1 MPGGRPAELR
11 DAKLVSVWLEREDVE
26 QIKRMGVERSAFV
39 RDAVR
44 RALHG
49 EVPLLKEMNALK
61 EEVKVLRKE
70 CELKDRRI
78 RELELEVEHLRG
90 MMARLGGKLQEKVNT
105 KKYRTSFGQ
114 LTLEEIKQIYEERKD
129 KLTTN
134 PLNWLSAVLYDNPIA
149 IREVAEALGLQ
160 DSSPQ
165 LTSSFT
171 ATADVPTTAPAASEN
186 ANGASAAEEAEGV
199 EEVEKAAER
208 ERTEKMLK
216 ARGARRHRRMIE
228 ELDFKALA
236 KEWGCSEEE
245 ARRIVAERFAS
256 SSPPSSPP
264 SPPSSETEGMNS
276 SELIRRA
283 RSILVG
289 Y

>member
-1 MPGGRPAELR
+1 MEEEVLR
-11 DAKLVSVWLEREDVE
+11 RIDEKG
-26 QIKRMGVERSAFV
+26 IERSAFI
-39 RDAVR
+39 RGAVEM
-44 RALHG
+44 ALSADSLT
-49 EVPLLKEMNALK
+49 EVLKEKERLQ
-61 EEVKVLRKE
+61 EEVKMLRKE

-78 RELELEVEHLRG
+78 RELERELERSRG
-90 MMARLGGKLQEKVNT
+90 IIAEMGGKLVRHSEKVKKLREAASA
-105 KKYRTSFGQ
+105 KKYRTSFGY

-134 PLNWLSAVLYDNPIA
+134 PQSWLSAVLYDNTVA
-149 IREVAEALGLQ
+149 IREVSEALGLQ
-160 DSSPQ
+160 DRTLMGHSPPQ
-165 LTSSFT
+165 PTSSFT
-171 ATADVPTTAPAASEN
+171 ATADTAAPAASEN
-186 ANGASAAEEAEGV
+186 ANGASAAEDAEDA

-208 ERTEKMLK
+208 ERIEKMLK
-216 ARGARRHRRMIE
+216 AREVRRRRRMIE

-256 SSPPSSPP
+256 SSLPSSPP
-264 SPPSSETEGMNS
+264 SSPSSETEGMNS

-283 RSILVG
+283 RSILEG

>member
-26 QIKRMGVERSAFV
+26 QIRRMGVERSAFV

-49 EVPLLKEMNALK
+49 EAPLLREMNALK
-61 EEVKVLRKE
+61 EEVKALRKE
-70 CELKDRRI
+70 CELKDKRI

-90 MMARLGGKLQEKVNT
+90 MVARLGGKLQEKVNT

-129 KLTTN
+129 NLTTN
-134 PLNWLSAVLYDNPIA
+134 SLSWLSAVLYDNPIA

-160 DSSPQ
+160 NSSSS
-165 LTSSFT
+165 LTPS
-171 ATADVPTTAPAASEN
+171 PTPSPASAPAIVIADAAEDAVEDAAEN
-186 ANGASAAEEAEGV
+186 AENAE
-199 EEVEKAAER
+199 K
-208 ERTEKMLK
+208 ERTERMLK
-216 ARGARRHRRMIE
+216 ARGTRRHRRMIE

-264 SPPSSETEGMNS
+264 SSPSPETEGMNS

-283 RSILVG
+283 RSILEG

>member
-26 QIKRMGVERSAFV
+26 QIKKMGVERSAFV

-49 EVPLLKEMNALK
+49 EAPLLKEMNALK

-90 MMARLGGKLQEKVNT
+90 MVARLGGKLQEKVNT

-129 KLTTN
+129 KLTSN

-160 DSSPQ
+160 NSSSS
-165 LTSSFT
+165 LTPS
-171 ATADVPTTAPAASEN
+171 PTPSPASAPAVVIVDAAEDAAEDAEKAEN
-186 ANGASAAEEAEGV
+186 A
-199 EEVEKAAER
+199 EK
-208 ERTEKMLK
+208 ERTERMLR
-216 ARGARRHRRMIE
+216 AREPRRRRRMIE
-228 ELDFKALA
+228 EIDFKALA

-264 SPPSSETEGMNS
+264 SSPSSETEGMNS

-283 RSILVG
+283 RSILEG

>member
-49 EVPLLKEMNALK
+49 EAPLLKEMNALK

-149 IREVAEALGLQ
+149 IREVAEALGFQ
-160 DSSPQ
+160 DSPPQTSTPLTPSP
-165 LTSSFT
+165 
-171 ATADVPTTAPAASEN
+171 AVVIVDAAEDAVEDAAEN
-186 ANGASAAEEAEGV
+186 AENAE
-199 EEVEKAAER
+199 K
-208 ERTEKMLK
+208 ERTERMLK
-216 ARGARRHRRMIE
+216 AREARRHRRMIE

-245 ARRIVAERFAS
+245 ARRIVAERVAS
-256 SSPPSSPP
+256 SSLSSSPSS
-264 SPPSSETEGMNS
+264 PSSETEGMNS

-283 RSILVG
+283 RSILEG

>member
-1 MPGGRPAELR
+1 M
-11 DAKLVSVWLEREDVE
+11 
-26 QIKRMGVERSAFV
+26 
-39 RDAVR
+39 
-44 RALHG
+44 
-49 EVPLLKEMNALK
+49 LKEMNALK

-70 CELKDRRI
+70 CELKDKRI

-90 MMARLGGKLQEKVNT
+90 MVARLGGKLQEKVNT

-160 DSSPQ
+160 NSSSS
-165 LTSSFT
+165 LTPS
-171 ATADVPTTAPAASEN
+171 PTPSPASAPAVVIVDAAEN
-186 ANGASAAEEAEGV
+186 AEDAENAE
-199 EEVEKAAER
+199 K
-208 ERTEKMLK
+208 ERTERMLK
-216 ARGARRHRRMIE
+216 VREARRHRRMIE
-228 ELDFKALA
+228 EIDFKALA

-245 ARRIVAERFAS
+245 ARRIVAERFVS

-264 SPPSSETEGMNS
+264 SSPSLETEGMNS

-283 RSILVG
+283 RSILEG

>member
-26 QIKRMGVERSAFV
+26 QIKKMGVERSAFV

-49 EVPLLKEMNALK
+49 EAPLLKEMNALK

-90 MMARLGGKLQEKVNT
+90 MVARLGGKLQEKVNT

-134 PLNWLSAVLYDNPIA
+134 PQSWLSAVLYDNTVA
-149 IREVAEALGLQ
+149 IREVSEALGLQ

-165 LTSSFT
+165 PSSSFT
-171 ATADVPTTAPAASEN
+171 ATADVPTSAPAASEN
-186 ANGASAAEEAEGV
+186 ANDTSAAEEA
-199 EEVEKAAER
+199 EKAAER
-208 ERTEKMLK
+208 ERTERMLK
-216 ARGARRHRRMIE
+216 AREVRRRRRMIE

-256 SSPPSSPP
+256 PSSSPPSS
-264 SPPSSETEGMNS
+264 PSSETEGMNS

-283 RSILVG
+283 RSILEG

>member
-26 QIKRMGVERSAFV
+26 QIRRMGVERSAFV

-49 EVPLLKEMNALK
+49 EAPLLREMNALK
-61 EEVKVLRKE
+61 EEVKALRKE
-70 CELKDRRI
+70 CELKDKRI

-90 MMARLGGKLQEKVNT
+90 MVARLGGKLQEKVNT

-160 DSSPQ
+160 NSSSS
-165 LTSSFT
+165 LTPS
-171 ATADVPTTAPAASEN
+171 PTPSPASAPAIVIADAAEDAVEDAAEN
-186 ANGASAAEEAEGV
+186 AENAE
-199 EEVEKAAER
+199 K
-208 ERTEKMLK
+208 ERTERMLK
-216 ARGARRHRRMIE
+216 ARGTRRHRRMIE

-264 SPPSSETEGMNS
+264 SSPSPETEGMNS

-283 RSILVG
+283 RSILEG

>member
-26 QIKRMGVERSAFV
+26 QIKKMGVERSAFV

-49 EVPLLKEMNALK
+49 EAPLLKEMNALK
-61 EEVKVLRKE
+61 EEVKALRKE
-70 CELKDRRI
+70 CELKDKRI

-134 PLNWLSAVLYDNPIA
+134 PLSWLSAVLYDNPIA

-160 DSSPQ
+160 DSFPQ

-171 ATADVPTTAPAASEN
+171 ATADVPTSAPAASEN
-186 ANGASAAEEAEGV
+186 ANATSAAEEVRNAE
-199 EEVEKAAER
+199 EEAEKAAER

-216 ARGARRHRRMIE
+216 AREARRRRRMIE
-228 ELDFKALA
+228 ELDFEALA

-256 SSPPSSPP
+256 PSSPP
-264 SPPSSETEGMNS
+264 PSSPSSETEGMNS

-283 RSILVG
+283 RSILEG

>member
-26 QIKRMGVERSAFV
+26 QIRRMGVERSAFV

-49 EVPLLKEMNALK
+49 EAPLLKEMNALK
-61 EEVKVLRKE
+61 EEVKALRKE
-70 CELKDRRI
+70 CELKDKRI

-90 MMARLGGKLQEKVNT
+90 MVARLGGKFQEKVNT

-149 IREVAEALGLQ
+149 IREVAEALGFQ
-160 DSSPQ
+160 DFPPQTSTPLTPSP
-165 LTSSFT
+165 
-171 ATADVPTTAPAASEN
+171 AIVIADAAEDAVEDAAEDAEN
-186 ANGASAAEEAEGV
+186 A
-199 EEVEKAAER
+199 EK
-208 ERTEKMLK
+208 ERTERMLK
-216 ARGARRHRRMIE
+216 AREARRHRRMIE
-228 ELDFKALA
+228 EIDFKALA

-256 SSPPSSPP
+256 SSLPSSPP
-264 SPPSSETEGMNS
+264 SSPSSETEEMNS

-283 RSILVG
+283 RSILEG

>member
-1 MPGGRPAELR
+1 
-11 DAKLVSVWLEREDVE
+11 
-26 QIKRMGVERSAFV
+26 
-39 RDAVR
+39 
-44 RALHG
+44 
-49 EVPLLKEMNALK
+49 
-61 EEVKVLRKE
+61 
-70 CELKDRRI
+70 
-78 RELELEVEHLRG
+78 LRG

-283 RSILVG
+283 RSILEG

>member
-26 QIKRMGVERSAFV
+26 QIRRMGVERSAFV

-49 EVPLLKEMNALK
+49 EAPLLKEMNALK

-78 RELELEVEHLRG
+78 RELELEVERLRG
-90 MMARLGGKLQEKVNT
+90 MVARLGGDLQEKANT
-105 KKYRTSFGQ
+105 KKYRTPFGQ
-114 LTLEEIKQIYEERKD
+114 LTLGEIKKLYEERKD
-129 KLTTN
+129 KIAN
-134 PLNWLSAVLYDNPIA
+134 PQDWLSAVLYDNPLA
-149 IREVAEALGLQ
+149 VREVAEALFQ
-160 DSSPQ
+160 DSSSPSSTQ
-165 LTSSFT
+165 TPTPPTPLTSS
-171 ATADVPTTAPAASEN
+171 PAAVIVDAAEDAAEDAEN
-186 ANGASAAEEAEGV
+186 A
-199 EEVEKAAER
+199 EK
-208 ERTEKMLK
+208 ERTERMLK
-216 ARGARRHRRMIE
+216 AREVRRRRRMIE

-264 SPPSSETEGMNS
+264 SSPSSETEGMNS
-276 SELIRRA
+276 SELIRRV
-283 RSILVG
+283 RSIIEG

>member
-26 QIKRMGVERSAFV
+26 QIKKMGVERSAFV

-49 EVPLLKEMNALK
+49 EAPLLKEMNALK

-90 MMARLGGKLQEKVNT
+90 MVARLGGKLQEKVNT

-114 LTLEEIKQIYEERKD
+114 LTFEEIKRIYEERKD

-160 DSSPQ
+160 DSPPSLTPSP
-165 LTSSFT
+165 
-171 ATADVPTTAPAASEN
+171 APAPAVVIADAAEDAVEDAAEN
-186 ANGASAAEEAEGV
+186 AENAE
-199 EEVEKAAER
+199 K
-208 ERTEKMLK
+208 ERTERMLK
-216 ARGARRHRRMIE
+216 ARKSRRHRRMIE
-228 ELDFKALA
+228 EMDFKALA

-264 SPPSSETEGMNS
+264 SSPSSETEGMNS

-283 RSILVG
+283 RSILEG

>member
-44 RALHG
+44 RALH
-49 EVPLLKEMNALK
+49 EEAPLLKEMNALK

-90 MMARLGGKLQEKVNT
+90 MVARLGGKLQEKVNT

-149 IREVAEALGLQ
+149 IREVAEALGFQ
-160 DSSPQ
+160 DSPPQTSTPLTPSP
-165 LTSSFT
+165 
-171 ATADVPTTAPAASEN
+171 AVVIVDAAEDAADAAEDAEN
-186 ANGASAAEEAEGV
+186 A
-199 EEVEKAAER
+199 EK

-216 ARGARRHRRMIE
+216 TREVRRRRRMIE
-228 ELDFKALA
+228 EIDFKALA

-264 SPPSSETEGMNS
+264 SSPSSETEGMNS

-283 RSILVG
+283 RSILEG

>member
-49 EVPLLKEMNALK
+49 EAPLLKEMNALK

-90 MMARLGGKLQEKVNT
+90 MVARLGGKLQEKVNT

-114 LTLEEIKQIYEERKD
+114 LTLEEIKRIYEERKD

-160 DSSPQ
+160 NLPPSP
-165 LTSSFT
+165 TPSPAS
-171 ATADVPTTAPAASEN
+171 APAVVIVDAAEDAAEDAEKAEN
-186 ANGASAAEEAEGV
+186 A
-199 EEVEKAAER
+199 EK
-208 ERTEKMLK
+208 ERTERMLK
-216 ARGARRHRRMIE
+216 AREARRHRRMIE
-228 ELDFKALA
+228 EMDFKALA

-264 SPPSSETEGMNS
+264 SSPSSETEGMNS

-283 RSILVG
+283 RSILEG

>member
-49 EVPLLKEMNALK
+49 EAPLLKEMNALK

-90 MMARLGGKLQEKVNT
+90 MVARLGGKLQEKVNT

-149 IREVAEALGLQ
+149 IREVAEALGFQ
-160 DSSPQ
+160 DSPPQTSTPLTPSP
-165 LTSSFT
+165 
-171 ATADVPTTAPAASEN
+171 AVVIVDAAEDAAEDAEKAEN
-186 ANGASAAEEAEGV
+186 A
-199 EEVEKAAER
+199 EK
-208 ERTEKMLK
+208 ERTERMLK
-216 ARGARRHRRMIE
+216 VREARRHRRMIE
-228 ELDFKALA
+228 EMDFKALA

-264 SPPSSETEGMNS
+264 SSPSSETEGMNS

-283 RSILVG
+283 RSILEG

>member
-49 EVPLLKEMNALK
+49 EAPLLKEMNALK

-90 MMARLGGKLQEKVNT
+90 MVARLGGKLQEKVNT

-134 PLNWLSAVLYDNPIA
+134 PLSWLSAVLYDNPIA

-160 DSSPQ
+160 NSSSS
-165 LTSSFT
+165 LTPS
-171 ATADVPTTAPAASEN
+171 PTPSPASAPAVVIVDAAEN
-186 ANGASAAEEAEGV
+186 AEDAENAE
-199 EEVEKAAER
+199 K
-208 ERTEKMLK
+208 ERTERMLK
-216 ARGARRHRRMIE
+216 AREARRHRRMIE
-228 ELDFKALA
+228 EIDFKALA

-256 SSPPSSPP
+256 SPLSSSPSS
-264 SPPSSETEGMNS
+264 PSSETEGMNS

-283 RSILVG
+283 RSILEG

>member
-49 EVPLLKEMNALK
+49 EAPLLKEMNALK

-90 MMARLGGKLQEKVNT
+90 MVARLGGKLQEKVNT

-129 KLTTN
+129 NLTTN

-160 DSSPQ
+160 DSPPSP
-165 LTSSFT
+165 TPS
-171 ATADVPTTAPAASEN
+171 PAPAPAVVIVDAAEDAEN
-186 ANGASAAEEAEGV
+186 A
-199 EEVEKAAER
+199 EK

-216 ARGARRHRRMIE
+216 AREVRRRRRMIE

-256 SSPPSSPP
+256 PSSSPPSS
-264 SPPSSETEGMNS
+264 PSSETEGMNS

-283 RSILVG
+283 RSILEG

>member
-26 QIKRMGVERSAFV
+26 QIRRMGVERSAFV

-49 EVPLLKEMNALK
+49 EAPLLKEMNALK

-70 CELKDRRI
+70 CELKDKRI
-78 RELELEVEHLRG
+78 RELELEVEHLKG
-90 MMARLGGKLQEKVNT
+90 MVARLGGKLQEKVNT

-160 DSSPQ
+160 NSSSS
-165 LTSSFT
+165 LTPS
-171 ATADVPTTAPAASEN
+171 PTPSPASAPAVVIVNAAEN
-186 ANGASAAEEAEGV
+186 AEDAENAE
-199 EEVEKAAER
+199 K
-208 ERTEKMLK
+208 ERTERMLK
-216 ARGARRHRRMIE
+216 ARGARLHRRMIE

-264 SPPSSETEGMNS
+264 SSPSSETEGMNS

-283 RSILVG
+283 RSILEG